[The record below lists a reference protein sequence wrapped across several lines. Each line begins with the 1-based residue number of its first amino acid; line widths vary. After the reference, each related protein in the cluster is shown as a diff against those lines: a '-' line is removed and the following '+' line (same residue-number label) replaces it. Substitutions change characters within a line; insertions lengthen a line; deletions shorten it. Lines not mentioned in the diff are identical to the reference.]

1 MPRYKLVIEYDGTPY
16 NGFQRQENL
25 PSVQQAI
32 EDAFAVFTQEKTDIF
47 AAGRTDT
54 GVHALGQ
61 VIHVDLSKHWS
72 QQKVQEA
79 LNGILKYEGHPIC
92 ALDVFEVED
101 DFDARF
107 SAIKRKYKYRIINRM
122 GPLTVDVDR
131 AWWIRFPLDVD
142 KMDEAAKVL
151 LGHHD
156 FSTFRST
163 DCQAKTPMRT
173 LDVLDVK
180 RAGNEEIHVI
190 AESRS
195 FLHNQ
200 VRSIVG
206 SLKLIGDG
214 KWTKEDLLAAKD
226 SLDRKRC
233 GPVAPAC
240 GLYLN
245 EVEYLDP
252 LP

>member
-1 MPRYKLVIEYDGTPY
+1 MPRYRIDLEYDGTPFY
-16 NGFQRQENL
+16 GWQKQDKFI
-25 PSVQQAI
+25 SVQQVLEEAMA
-32 EDAFAVFTQEKTDIF
+32 EFTQEKVVAF

-61 VIHVDLSKHWS
+61 VVHVDLTKDWS
-72 QQKVQEA
+72 PQKVQEA
-79 LNGILKYEGHPIC
+79 TNGLLKYKGHPVS
-92 ALDVFEVED
+92 ALAVTPVAD

-107 SAIKRKYKYRIINRM
+107 SAIKRKYRYRIINRM
-122 GPLTVDVDR
+122 GPLTVERDR

-142 KMDEAAKVL
+142 KMNEAAQELV
-151 LGHHD
+151 GHHD
-156 FSTFRST
+156 FTTFRST

-173 LDVLDVK
+173 LDVLRVA
-180 RAGNEEIHVI
+180 RVGEIEIEII

-214 KWTKEDLLAAKD
+214 KWTSQDLINARDALEPQGLRTGGARLRAI
-226 SLDRKRC
+226 
-233 GPVAPAC
+233 PHAC
-240 GLYLN
+240 
-245 EVEYLDP
+245 
-252 LP
+252 